1 MQVFAVIFPVV
12 LMIGL
17 GVFCRGAKLLSH
29 EGVSDIKRLVMSIML
44 PVAIFH
50 ALGSADYGVDI
61 VVRIAVMLGAILL
74 SFGMGFLLR
83 PLIKEPYR
91 KYVPFLVSVYEG
103 GMIGYPLY
111 TSLCGTENL
120 SQIALLDVACLLFG
134 FGVYMG
140 LLQKA
145 ETGARSGV
153 KEMLLGALKTPA
165 FVATVLGIIAGATG
179 GLGWLIASPVGEV
192 YLAAQNIVTVGMSAL
207 ILLVI
212 GYDLSFSPRL
222 LGPCL
227 ATIVCRIVVQS
238 VLAFAVVFLFRA
250 LFGADMLRDLA
261 VILLMASPAPFS
273 MQSFLTT
280 EEGSRYVSTV
290 NSLYCLVTV
299 AVYIV
304 LACIV

>member
-1 MQVFAVIFPVV
+1 
-12 LMIGL
+12 
-17 GVFCRGAKLLSH
+17 
-29 EGVSDIKRLVMSIML
+29 
-44 PVAIFH
+44 
-50 ALGSADYGVDI
+50 
-61 VVRIAVMLGAILL
+61 
-74 SFGMGFLLR
+74 
-83 PLIKEPYR
+83 
-91 KYVPFLVSVYEG
+91 
-103 GMIGYPLY
+103 MIGYPLY

-145 ETGARSGV
+145 ETGARSGL
-153 KEMLLGALKTPA
+153 KEMLLGALRTPA

-227 ATIVCRIVVQS
+227 MTIVCRIVVQS